1 MRVPTQSRPLNL
13 CCSARR
19 LVIYPTAAFSS
30 YSCTLGLCVQNV
42 FIAVLIET
50 FAEIRVQF
58 QQMWAP
64 PRTAALEDSVK
75 VCALLHY
82 SSTLHAILV
91 NVKALSQRAALL
103 SHLREWESRMRGILS
118 TGK

>member
-1 MRVPTQSRPLNL
+1 MR
-13 CCSARR
+13 CA
-19 LVIYPTAAFSS
+19 
-30 YSCTLGLCVQNV
+30 QNV

-75 VCALLHY
+75 VR
-82 SSTLHAILV
+82 SP
-91 NVKALSQRAALL
+91 LL
-103 SHLREWESRMRGILS
+103 SFPLH
-118 TGK
+118 